1 MEFRDGQDIEE
12 EERQEDGFYKK
23 DSRDMFAAPDPNL
36 IVMGGPK
43 SSLQS
48 YWDRIAKMIV
58 WKNMSRKR
66 KIEKIYGKKEE
77 E

>member
-1 MEFRDGQDIEE
+1 MEFHDGQDIEKK
-12 EERQEDGFYKK
+12 ERQKDGVYKK
-23 DSRDMFAAPDPNL
+23 DRREMFAAPDPNL

-43 SSLQS
+43 SSLHS

-77 E
+77 

>member
-1 MEFRDGQDIEE
+1 
-12 EERQEDGFYKK
+12 
-23 DSRDMFAAPDPNL
+23 MFAAPDPNL

-48 YWDRIAKMIV
+48 YWDRISKMIV

>member
-1 MEFRDGQDIEE
+1 
-12 EERQEDGFYKK
+12 
-23 DSRDMFAAPDPNL
+23 MFAAPDPNL

-43 SSLQS
+43 NSLQD
-48 YWDRIAKMIV
+48 YWNTIAKSLI
-58 WKNMSRKR
+58 WKSGARKS

>member
-1 MEFRDGQDIEE
+1 MEFRDGQDIEKK
-12 EERQEDGFYKK
+12 ERQKDGVYKK
-23 DSRDMFAAPDPNL
+23 DRREMFAGPDPNL
-36 IVMGGPK
+36 IAMGGPK

-48 YWDRIAKMIV
+48 YWDRIAKMIAL
-58 WKNMSRKR
+58 KNISRKR